1 MHKKQP
7 LWGQW
12 RFWDSHLDVKKNIIS
27 IIVQD
32 YLRLLFNFDKML
44 LCVHTEVAGATNSKL
59 SERIK
64 NEHNNNRNEDSINN
78 NNIIVIN

>member
-1 MHKKQP
+1 M
-7 LWGQW
+7 
-12 RFWDSHLDVKKNIIS
+12 DVKENIIS

-44 LCVHTEVAGATNSKL
+44 LCVHTEVAGSTNSKL

-78 NNIIVIN
+78 NTIIVIN

>member
-1 MHKKQP
+1 M
-7 LWGQW
+7 
-12 RFWDSHLDVKKNIIS
+12 
-27 IIVQD
+27 QD
-32 YLRLLFNFDKML
+32 YLRLLINFDKML

-78 NNIIVIN
+78 DTIIVIN